1 MAWRIGELLVQKKLI
16 TWEQLEEVLEEQKKT
31 KEFTG
36 EILVRKGFISQQL
49 LYKALA
55 EQYQMRFVDLKRI
68 KINTKAVELI
78 PRSVAEKYSIMP
90 LEMREDTLLIAIS
103 NPLNVWPEV
112 ELKQITRMN
121 DIRTVLCLP
130 SDILDAIKENYSAS
144 ETAHVEKILKPK
156 S

>member
-36 EILVRKGFISQQL
+36 EILVRKGYISQSL

-68 KINTKAVELI
+68 KINPKAVEFI
-78 PRSVAEKYSIMP
+78 PRSVAEKYSIIP
-90 LEMREDTLLIAIS
+90 IEMREDVFLIGIS

-112 ELKQITRMN
+112 ELKQITKLN

-130 SDILDAIKENYSAS
+130 SDIQEAIKENYPAS
-144 ETAHVEKILKPK
+144 EGSRVEKILKPNL
-156 S
+156 